1 MGTIISD
8 EASVDNRGRERGA
21 KRELGR
27 GANMPL
33 GANAGMADA
42 VGGEPMWGRS
52 RQKTKPQH
60 ESMRG
65 AYYDYAGSSLSYW
78 CMRP

>member
-1 MGTIISD
+1 
-8 EASVDNRGRERGA
+8 
-21 KRELGR
+21 
-27 GANMPL
+27 MPL

-52 RQKTKPQH
+52 RSREKTKPTH

-65 AYYDYAGSSLSYW
+65 AYYDYAGTAA
-78 CMRP
+78 